1 MTPHATIAAVWLL
14 SATLLQAAEARIN
27 KVLPHVLDDQGRH
40 ALAPS
45 LYERDAYQAQLR
57 KQPEKIRG
65 IRFDIH
71 WRAQRTVR
79 GPLTLRLELR
89 TANRAEMA
97 PLVLETAVKPGLF
110 GRKWSSI
117 HLDGERFTEAG
128 SVLSW
133 QATLL
138 DGGRELAAKRSFLW

>member
-1 MTPHATIAAVWLL
+1 MTRHATMVALWLF
-14 SATLLQAAEARIN
+14 ATALLQATEARIN
-27 KVLPHVLDDQGRH
+27 KVLPHFLDDRGRH

-45 LYERDAYQAQLR
+45 LYERDAYQAELR
-57 KQPEKIRG
+57 KQPEKVRG
-65 IRFDIH
+65 VRFDIH
-71 WRAQRTVR
+71 WRAQRRVR

-97 PLVLETAVKPGLF
+97 PLVLETAVKPGFL

-138 DGGRELAAKRSFLW
+138 DGGRELAVKRSFLW